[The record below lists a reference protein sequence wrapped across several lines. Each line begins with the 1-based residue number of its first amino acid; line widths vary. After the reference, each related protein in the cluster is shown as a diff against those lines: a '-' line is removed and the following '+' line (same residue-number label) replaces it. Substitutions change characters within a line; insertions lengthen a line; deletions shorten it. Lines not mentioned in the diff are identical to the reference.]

1 MRSGI
6 IDKIP
11 HDQEV
16 IDISHLLDNGKLIIK
31 LRQQL
36 VMAVRI
42 TLDQSLMTQFVQIRP
57 GIIPVRHCKVRQLRH
72 AEFNLHMTPVCNLL
86 GILDCLRGIGKK
98 CAHLLLGFDIILS
111 ALIAHP
117 VLIGQLFPCLQA
129 QQDIMCL
136 PVLRI
141 GIVHVV
147 GGDKFNTQFLAKPHQ
162 TGIHCL
168 LIRNSVILQFQ
179 EIIAL
184 TEACL
189 IALRRLLRLI
199 IKTSDKITLH
209 LTCQT
214 GTQRNQP
221 LMILF

>member
-11 HDQEV
+11 HDQKV

-57 GIIPVRHCKVRQLRH
+57 GIIPVRHRKVRQLRH
-72 AEFNLHMTPVCNLL
+72 TEFNLHMAPVGNLL
-86 GILDCLRGIGKK
+86 GILNRLRGVREK
-98 CAHLLLGFDIILS
+98 CAHLLGFDIILS
-111 ALIAHP
+111 ALIAHT
-117 VLIGQLFPCLQA
+117 VLIGQLFPCLET
-129 QQDIMCL
+129 QQDIMRL

-147 GGDKFNTQFLAKPHQ
+147 GGDKLNAKLLAKPHQ
-162 TGIHCL
+162 AGIHRL
-168 LIRNSVILQFQ
+168 LIRDSVILEF
-179 EIIAL
+179 
-184 TEACL
+184 
-189 IALRRLLRLI
+189 
-199 IKTSDKITLH
+199 
-209 LTCQT
+209 
-214 GTQRNQP
+214 
-221 LMILF
+221 

>member
-16 IDISHLLDNGKLIIK
+16 IDISQLLDNGKLIIK

-42 TLDQSLMTQFVQIRP
+42 TLDQSLMTQFVQVRP
-57 GIIPVRHCKVRQLRH
+57 GIIPVRHRKVRQLRH
-72 AEFNLHMTPVCNLL
+72 TEFNLHMAPVGNLL
-86 GILDCLRGIGKK
+86 GILNRLRGVREK

-111 ALIAHP
+111 ALIAHT
-117 VLIGQLFPCLQA
+117 VLIGQLFPCLET
-129 QQDIMCL
+129 QQDIMRL

-147 GGDKFNTQFLAKPHQ
+147 GGDKLNAKLLAKPHQ
-162 TGIHCL
+162 AGIHRL
-168 LIRNSVILQFQ
+168 LIRDSVILEF
-179 EIIAL
+179 
-184 TEACL
+184 
-189 IALRRLLRLI
+189 
-199 IKTSDKITLH
+199 
-209 LTCQT
+209 
-214 GTQRNQP
+214 
-221 LMILF
+221 